1 MYCSIKNVVQR
12 ELLPAH
18 FWTFLHTSNYAR
30 KQVLN
35 GGSSDWAYSKYGCES
50 KLLQAFVKSWK
61 YVFFCSI
68 FIYKV
73 CLL

>member
-50 KLLQAFVKSWK
+50 KFLQVFVKSLK
-61 YVFFCSI
+61 ICLKDFF
-68 FIYKV
+68 
-73 CLL
+73 L